1 MTMPAGI
8 TVEGL
13 TKSYRRGKTPALVD
27 VNLRVDEGEILGL
40 IGPNGAG
47 KTTFIGCLLGLLT
60 PSRGSIRIDG
70 RSPDDLEVR
79 RATGYLPERLQ
90 FDRWMTG
97 RRFVEFHHC
106 LAGLPPGKRSADVT
120 AVLERVG
127 LASDRRDVP
136 IKKYS
141 RGMLQRL
148 GMAQALLGEPRFLFL
163 DEPASG
169 VDPAGVLAFRDIL
182 SDLKGRGTT
191 ILLNSHQL
199 DQLERVCDRVAYI
212 EAGAIKHV
220 ENLRQAEAGRR
231 VIVVRWIARDPEP
244 ARDAV
249 AGIAQQAGAGL
260 VDLAPGRGRFTVES
274 DTQTADL
281 LRGLMA
287 AGHAVIEVAPEAGR
301 LEKFF
306 RAEPGKEPS

>member
-1 MTMPAGI
+1 MSAGI
-8 TVEGL
+8 AVEGL
-13 TKSYRRGKTPALVD
+13 TKAYGRAKRPALLD
-27 VNLRVDEGEILGL
+27 VTLRVQEGEILGL

-47 KTTFIGCLLGLLT
+47 KTTFIGCLLGLLR
-60 PSRGSIRIDG
+60 PSSGSIRIDG
-70 RSPDDLEVR
+70 RTPDDLEVR

-97 RRFVEFHHC
+97 RRFLEFHHR
-106 LAGLPPGKRSADVT
+106 LAGLPSSKRPTDVL
-120 AVLERVG
+120 AALDVVG
-127 LASDRRDVP
+127 LAPERRDVP

-148 GMAQALLGEPRFLFL
+148 GMAQALLGEPRFVFL

-182 SDLKGRGTT
+182 TGLKARGAT
-191 ILLNSHQL
+191 IVLNSHQL

-220 ENLRQAEAGRR
+220 ENLRESEAGRR
-231 VIVVRWIARDPEP
+231 VLLVRWIVHDPEP
-244 ARDAV
+244 SRENV
-249 AGIAQQAGAGL
+249 AGVARQAGAEL
-260 VDLAPGRGRFTVES
+260 VDLEPGRARFAVTS
-274 DTQTADL
+274 DGQTADL
-281 LRGLMA
+281 LRGLLA
-287 AGHAVIEVAPEAGR
+287 AGRAVIEAAPESGR

-306 RAEPGKEPS
+306 RAETARGSA